1 MGPSGTSAY
10 LHWFLS
16 LEDAKQEIE
25 NWRVDYNEERPHS
38 SLGRLT
44 PAEFAGLHQQSE
56 ENLATIS
63 SDLP

>member
-1 MGPSGTSAY
+1 MD
-10 LHWFLS
+10 HN
-16 LEDAKQEIE
+16 QEP
-25 NWRVDYNEERPHS
+25 PHS

-56 ENLATIS
+56 DSLAITS